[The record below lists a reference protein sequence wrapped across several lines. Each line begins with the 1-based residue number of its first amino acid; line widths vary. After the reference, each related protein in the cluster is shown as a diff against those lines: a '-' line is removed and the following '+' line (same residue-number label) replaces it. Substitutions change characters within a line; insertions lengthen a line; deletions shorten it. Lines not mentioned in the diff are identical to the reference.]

1 MSMTPEQIVAAVEA
15 TYNAQDVDRIM
26 ALFHPEIIVFWNG
39 HLRSRG
45 IDELRR
51 THGRDIGHLQ
61 DYRIRKQLHAATS
74 DALAVEW
81 VANWT
86 DPATDSE
93 MESCGGE
100 MWLLDGG
107 LLREWHAYA
116 TVYQRTRG
124 ASEWTAVLLRPR
136 TVTEELPQIF
146 TAAQSEA

>member
-15 TYNAQDVDRIM
+15 TYNAQDVDHIM
-26 ALFHPEIIVFWNG
+26 ALFHPEIVVFWNG

-51 THGRDIGHLQ
+51 THGRELGGRQ
-61 DYRIRKQLHAATS
+61 DYRIRKQLHVANG
-74 DALAVEW
+74 DHLAVEW

-93 MESCGGE
+93 MQSCVGE
-100 MWLLDGG
+100 MWTLDGG

-116 TVYQRTRG
+116 KVYRRDRG
-124 ASEWTAVLLRPR
+124 ASEWTALPVRPQ
-136 TVTEELPQIF
+136 TVTEELPQMF
-146 TAAQSEA
+146 TAARSEA